1 MRKGD
6 DISERLIDYAVRI
19 IHVSRALPKD
29 EVGKHISGQVMR
41 AGTGAGANYEE
52 GRGAESRARKVGVSW
67 KEAKESLFGLK
78 VIHRA
83 KLIKPD
89 RLTGLIQES
98 DELCAILASSRLT
111 ARKGGQLG
119 KRISILRS

>member
-41 AGTGAGANYEE
+41 ARTAAGANYEE
-52 GRGAESRARKVGVSW
+52 GRGAESRADFVHKVGVSW
-67 KEAKESLFGLK
+67 KEAKESLFWLK
-78 VIHRA
+78 VIQRA

-89 RLTGLIQES
+89 RLSGLIQES
-98 DELCAILASSRLT
+98 DELCAILASSRAT
-111 ARKGGQLG
+111 ARKGG
-119 KRISILRS
+119 KSILRS

>member
-52 GRGAESRARKVGVSW
+52 GRGAESRADFVHKVGVSW
-67 KEAKESLFGLK
+67 KEAKESLFWLK

-89 RLTGLIQES
+89 RLTGIIQES
-98 DELCAILASSRLT
+98 NELCAILASSRST
-111 ARKGGQLG
+111 ARAGG
-119 KRISILRS
+119 KTR